1 MLFNIPTIKR
11 QFGIQNDN
19 HSIHVIHK
27 PQTDVKIRTKMF
39 HILNLFVKNMFY
51 SIYFNIWHYICIGKR
66 ENKVFR
72 N

>member
-1 MLFNIPTIKR
+1 MLKSG
-11 QFGIQNDN
+11 Q
-19 HSIHVIHK
+19 
-27 PQTDVKIRTKMF
+27 KMF

-51 SIYFNIWHYICIGKR
+51 SIYSDIWHYICIGKR